1 MSSTVFGS
9 RNPFYGMRR
18 YPDAGVVAG
27 ICEGLAAH
35 FDWNPR
41 IVRVIAVLLLI
52 FTAFWPTMIAYCLAW
67 YIVDPVKGSPPMRAP
82 APASAPDSSA
92 PSPTAADAPAPM
104 PQIKARF
111 SKLEDRL
118 RQIEACVTSEE
129 FELRRELKKL
139 EA

>member
-1 MSSTVFGS
+1 VSSTVFGS

-27 ICEGLAAH
+27 VCEGLAVH
-35 FDWNPR
+35 FDFNPR
-41 IVRVIAVLLLI
+41 IVRVVAVLLLI
-52 FTAFWPTMIAYCLAW
+52 FTAFWPVMIAYCLTW
-67 YIVDPVKGSPPMRAP
+67 YIVDPVKGPPPARAPVPPSTAEAP
-82 APASAPDSSA
+82 AP
-92 PSPTAADAPAPM
+92 SPGTETPTPM
-104 PQIKARF
+104 PQLKARF
-111 SKLEDRL
+111 GKLEDRL